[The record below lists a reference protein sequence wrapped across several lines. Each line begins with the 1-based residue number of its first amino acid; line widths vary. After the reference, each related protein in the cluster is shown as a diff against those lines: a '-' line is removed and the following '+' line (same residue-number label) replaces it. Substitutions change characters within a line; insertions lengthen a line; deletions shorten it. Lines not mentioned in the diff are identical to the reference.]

1 MNLLFRHAAALA
13 LVACLMPENIF
24 AKCGA
29 SVIWM
34 KGVNLDRAGCRSWR
48 DLQGDASSRVSGT
61 RSVTYHTYPG
71 PRTGAD
77 RDEGLGMLVALVGRL
92 TFLIGVAISRSLD
105 TEAGVPS
112 SVRIVS
118 PS

>member
-1 MNLLFRHAAALA
+1 MGFYNQVILPRRHR
-13 LVACLMPENIF
+13 I
-24 AKCGA
+24 
-29 SVIWM
+29 
-34 KGVNLDRAGCRSWR
+34 R
-48 DLQGDASSRVSGT
+48 DASEVPRTVPPTRRT

-71 PRTGAD
+71 PRTGTG
-77 RDEGLGMLVALVGRL
+77 RDEGLGVLVALVGRL
-92 TFLIGVAISRSLD
+92 TFLIRVAISRSLD

>member
-1 MNLLFRHAAALA
+1 MRTNSDLSNGPSAYAQFNAKYALA
-13 LVACLMPENIF
+13 MGP
-24 AKCGA
+24 
-29 SVIWM
+29 S
-34 KGVNLDRAGCRSWR
+34 
-48 DLQGDASSRVSGT
+48 GDASSRVS

-71 PRTGAD
+71 PRTCAD

-92 TFLIGVAISRSLD
+92 TFLIGMAISRSLD